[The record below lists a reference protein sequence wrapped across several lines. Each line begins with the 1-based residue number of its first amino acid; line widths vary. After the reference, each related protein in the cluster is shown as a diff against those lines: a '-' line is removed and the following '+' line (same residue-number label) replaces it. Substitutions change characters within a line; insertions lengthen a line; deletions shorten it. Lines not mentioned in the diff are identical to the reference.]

1 MSRRTRSRSWIVRVA
16 HGHRRLWL
24 AMILSVLAFGLLL
37 QLFGR
42 GQAIAW
48 LLVSWDIGALFYL
61 AATAAMMARSPAGDI
76 QQHSQ
81 EQDEGAFAL
90 LVITVAA
97 AVASLAA
104 IFVELSLVDIKARGY
119 GLHLALAIATVVLS
133 WMVIHTIFALHYAYE
148 FYGDSDCTGGL
159 KFPDDDKPDYW
170 DFVYFAFV
178 IGMTFQVSD
187 VAVTNK
193 VLRRMVVAHGVL
205 SFFFTAAIIALTVN
219 IASNVIQR

>member
-1 MSRRTRSRSWIVRVA
+1 LVVRVA
-16 HGHRRLWL
+16 RGHRRLSL
-24 AMILSVLAFGLLL
+24 AMTLTAATFGLLVAMY
-37 QLFGR
+37 GR
-42 GQAIAW
+42 ADAVTW
-48 LLVSWDIGALFYL
+48 LLLGWDVGVAFYL
-61 AATAAMMARSPAGDI
+61 VATAAMMARSTAAEI
-76 QQHSQ
+76 ERHSQ

-90 LVITVAA
+90 LVVTVTA

-104 IFVELSLVDIKARGY
+104 IFVVLGSLTEKTPHRGAY
-119 GLHLALAIATVVLS
+119 GVLAITTVALS
-133 WMVIHTIFALHYAYE
+133 WAMIHTIFALHYAYE
-148 FYGDSDCTGGL
+148 YYGDDDRAGGL

-193 VLRRMVVAHGVL
+193 AIRRMVVVHGVL

-219 IASNVIQR
+219 IASNVIQK